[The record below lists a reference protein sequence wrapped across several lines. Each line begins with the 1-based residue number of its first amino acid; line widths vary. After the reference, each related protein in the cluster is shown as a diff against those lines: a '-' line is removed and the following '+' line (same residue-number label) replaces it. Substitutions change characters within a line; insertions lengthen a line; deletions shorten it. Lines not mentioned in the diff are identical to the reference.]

1 MKQIIKTAAI
11 LGAVA
16 PLITYTCI
24 LLAIISYSEFSWTNN
39 ALSDLGIVPGVT
51 MTLFNSGLIIGGI
64 LFTIFAFGLFTY
76 LRKTLIGRIGSIFFI
91 IASIS
96 MICVGIFNEHFKP
109 IHFIVSVTLFSFMAL
124 ALIVI
129 SCNSY
134 YTGQKRL
141 SIFTL
146 SLGLASAIVWILEY
160 TIWYF
165 PHVAIPEFVTG
176 LMGTTWVLVMVNKML
191 KDSTSNQS

>member
-64 LFTIFAFGLFTY
+64 LFTIFAFALFTY

-96 MICVGIFNEHFKP
+96 MICVGIFNEHIKP